1 MKKKGGLKWLSWKWW
16 KPIWIA
22 STVLTWK
29 LRHKVTRLI
38 TPSPN
43 TIIRRFSFLRL
54 WVDAYIHTYIPH
66 TYRWELLQMYV
77 GTYVLPRGCPR
88 TPSPEPQMQDPKA
101 GLRRNPERT
110 ARKWGSSC
118 FKHLLDVDKSAHH
131 IHLIQVQNI
140 RKYPHVHINPQLEVK
155 PAAHVAYHM

>member
-1 MKKKGGLKWLSWKWW
+1 MGT
-16 KPIWIA
+16 
-22 STVLTWK
+22 STDVCRYICTPK
-29 LRHKVTRLI
+29 RL
-38 TPSPN
+38 PQNS
-43 TIIRRFSFLRL
+43 L
-54 WVDAYIHTYIPH
+54 
-66 TYRWELLQMYV
+66 
-77 GTYVLPRGCPR
+77 PR
-88 TPSPEPQMQDPKA
+88 TPDA